1 VGDLRPCMAR
11 PLIRRALG
19 RRGTVV
25 ARCVTR
31 GMPLPRWGNLRRTTP
46 FSTHFGADRGTP
58 IDRYY
63 LDRFLRSH
71 EADITGAV
79 LEIQVPSYTRKFGHD
94 VVQSDTVDINPSF
107 TPTFLC
113 DLARADMIPS
123 NTYDCFLLPATLQG
137 LRDIEACLREALR
150 VVRPGGVVLAT
161 TAGFMPLMP
170 DAPDYWRM
178 SAAGW
183 TELIA
188 RAWPGADV
196 SVKAHGNC
204 LAAAAAMHGLCAE
217 ELTDLELD
225 VEDARY
231 PVAITIVGRKSV

>member
-1 VGDLRPCMAR
+1 
-11 PLIRRALG
+11 
-19 RRGTVV
+19 
-25 ARCVTR
+25 
-31 GMPLPRWGNLRRTTP
+31 
-46 FSTHFGADRGTP
+46 
-58 IDRYY
+58 
-63 LDRFLRSH
+63 
-71 EADITGAV
+71 
-79 LEIQVPSYTRKFGHD
+79 
-94 VVQSDTVDINPSF
+94 
-107 TPTFLC
+107 
-113 DLARADMIPS
+113 MIPS